1 MPNIVASSDV
11 RKLQTFKKFIR
22 NLRNITK
29 VNIGRISKKLSGM
42 YKIESEEKPSENNLK
57 QMLYSKMVNSG
68 DLNTSI

>member
-57 QMLYSKMVNSG
+57 QILYSKMVNSG